1 MSLTT
6 LLITVLGLSA
16 AMVLLLVFFLRQTKV
31 RFVVELR
38 EGAAA
43 VRRGDPPSSFVRA
56 CADVARL
63 YRLRQ
68 GRITGIRTGDGIELR
83 FSDDIPDRVRQPFR
97 NVWNPPPSDGPGG
110 GHRAAG

>member
-6 LLITVLGLSA
+6 LLITVLGLSV
-16 AMVLLLVFFLRQTKV
+16 AMALLLVFFLRQTRV

-38 EGAAA
+38 EGTPE

-68 GRITGIRTGDGIELR
+68 GRITGVRTGDGIELR
-83 FSDDIPDRVRQPFR
+83 FSDDIPSRAHQPFR
-97 NVWNPPPSDGPGG
+97 NVWTPPPSDGPGG
-110 GHRAAG
+110 GRRAAG